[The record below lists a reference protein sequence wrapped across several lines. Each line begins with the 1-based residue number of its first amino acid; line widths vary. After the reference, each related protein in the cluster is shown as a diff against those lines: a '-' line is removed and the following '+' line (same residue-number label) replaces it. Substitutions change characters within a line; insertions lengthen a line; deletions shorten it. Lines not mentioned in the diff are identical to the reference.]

1 MKSLISLCVPCMN
14 RLEDLIQ
21 TMPHMINAA
30 NASPPVE
37 IAVVNYSSKD
47 KLEDYIFSLMDDK
60 KLIRDNFINYKKYT
74 GRDTYHAAHAN
85 NLAMLLGGGDYIV
98 LIPADVFIT
107 IEFIP
112 ILRNL
117 FKAGC
122 IWCNTKKKH
131 RSTIAI
137 KRTEFIASGGY
148 DERFE
153 MYGPDDID
161 IIERL
166 ERRGLK
172 HGFIPDEVLSSIY
185 TSPDKKVANYRVRVS
200 HKELGKMSMPY
211 YYENRDNK
219 VLVANI
225 GRTWGEW
232 E

>member
-1 MKSLISLCVPCMN
+1 MSLISLCVPCMN
-14 RLEDLIQ
+14 RLEDLVL
-21 TMPHMINAA
+21 TMPYMIDAA

-37 IAVVNYSSKD
+37 IAIVNYNSTD
-47 KLEDYIFSLMDDK
+47 RMEDYIFSLMDNGNLVSDNS
-60 KLIRDNFINYKKYT
+60 IRYRKYT

-85 NLAMLLGGGDYIV
+85 NLAMLLGSGEYV
-98 LIPADVFIT
+98 ALIPADVFVGSD
-107 IEFIP
+107 FIS
-112 ILRNL
+112 ILRSL
-117 FKAGC
+117 FGSGYE
-122 IWCNTKKKH
+122 WCNTRKKH

-137 KRTEFIASGGY
+137 KRNEFVASGGY

-172 HGFIPDEVLSSIY
+172 HGFIPDEALSSIY
-185 TSPDKKVANYRVRVS
+185 TSPDKKVANYRIRAS

-219 VLVANI
+219 VLVANV
-225 GRTWGEW
+225 GAAWGEW